1 MNTSYI
7 DKDTSPAFG
16 GLFLKFF
23 SGGLQDVP
31 HDLVGA
37 VDLIADLAL
46 RKTSFIREHDGHFPM
61 VEARCPPSDDQVFRY
76 QTDGRHGHFEWK

>member
-37 VDLIADLAL
+37 VDLIADLAPA
-46 RKTSFIREHDGHFPM
+46 K
-61 VEARCPPSDDQVFRY
+61 DQLHSR
-76 QTDGRHGHFEWK
+76 T